1 MGPEASYAPMLLFGS
16 LKAPEVLGYMAT
28 GWGLTFIFGEPMSSL
43 AEYKFGAIMEMMPFV
58 LLVQNH

>member
-43 AEYKFGAIMEMMPFV
+43 ATASSLSE
-58 LLVQNH
+58 LLSFRAPGTL